1 MTVKKTP
8 PQKQAQSL
16 TDSVLAALRMPSW
29 LVQPL
34 SAVVYVVIG
43 LFVLFQIVT
52 ANPYGNRAAEA
63 VVSQMEKSAGSLQ
76 RSADSLEKIAN
87 RIQAVEASQTKLEG
101 RVTNLEN
108 HIKKVDQQFHKS
120 LSEK

>member
-1 MTVKKTP
+1 MALKKQP
-8 PQKQAQSL
+8 AKQNQSL
-16 TDSVLAALRMPSW
+16 MDSVLLALQMPKW

-34 SAVVYVVIG
+34 SAVVYVVVG

-87 RIQAVEASQTKLEG
+87 RIEAVERRQLQLDN
-101 RVTNLEN
+101 RVTVLEK
-108 HIKKVDQQFHKS
+108 HVEKVDNRFHKS
-120 LSEK
+120 LDVK